1 MAQAFTNI
9 TDVNGLSYTINHV
22 QNKTNIQDPINYDH
36 APGADIGIYNIVSKH
51 LSSFVSFLINTLD
64 MIKKKIYN
72 GYLYLKETLEEI
84 LKSFKEYSI
93 YFIILVII
101 IVLLYKFIYK
111 KNI

>member
-9 TDVNGLSYTINHV
+9 TDVNGLSYTTNHV
-22 QNKTNIQDPINYDH
+22 QNKTNIQDPINYDYAH
-36 APGADIGIYNIVSKH
+36 GADIGIYNIVSKH

-84 LKSFKEYSI
+84 LK